1 MTAPILSIRRLSA
14 VSELGN
20 AEPILR
26 NVSLDLAAGET
37 LGLVGE
43 SGAGKS
49 TIAKALLGVLPRT
62 VRITQGEI
70 LFEGRDLR
78 TMPRRE
84 TRAIFGDAIALVPQD
99 PMTALNPGRRIEAQ
113 LTDGLRLRRGM
124 SAREA
129 HKRALELLAEVH
141 IRDPER
147 VLRAY
152 PHQLSG
158 GMRQR
163 VLIAAAFA
171 LEPKIIV
178 ADEPTTA
185 LDVTV
190 QKADSAA
197 HSPDAGG
204 ARTAVIFVTH
214 DLGVVAQICDRVTLM
229 FAGAI
234 IESGPT
240 ADILSAPRHAY
251 TRALIAA
258 GPRYDRPDAGLKPVP
273 EALVAATAA
282 RSRRRGPLGRRMVQD
297 LFVATGVEVA
307 YGGKRRL
314 NGERVGGVKVLHGV
328 DLRIGRGETV
338 GIVGKSGSGKT
349 TLGRALMRLIDI
361 DAGGIVFDGQ
371 DISQLPE
378 SQMRPLRRR
387 MQMIFQDPMTSL
399 NPRHTVRRILVEP
412 LLFHRVA
419 RDRADAERRVRGFF
433 DRVGLPLACLD
444 RTPHELS
451 GGQRQRVGIAR
462 AALLEPDFVL
472 ADEIVSGLD
481 VSTQAQALNLL
492 KTLTRD
498 LGLAMAFI
506 SHDLSVIRAV
516 CDRVYVMKAGQMVEE
531 GRCKDVFAAPKSRYT
546 RLLIDAIPLPEIDP
560 GWLDRDV
567 APETD

>member
-1 MTAPILSIRRLSA
+1 MTAPILTIRRLSA

-26 NVSLDLAAGET
+26 NASLDLKAGET

-49 TIAKALLGVLPRT
+49 TIVKALLGVLPRT

-78 TMPRRE
+78 TAPRRE

-124 SAREA
+124 TAREA
-129 HKRALELLAEVH
+129 HTRALELLAEVR
-141 IRDPER
+141 IADPER

-190 QKADSAA
+190 QKQILRLMRQMQEA
-197 HSPDAGG
+197 HG
-204 ARTAVIFVTH
+204 TAVIFVTH

-229 FAGAI
+229 FAGAV
-234 IESGPT
+234 IESGST

-273 EALVAATAA
+273 EALVAAL
-282 RSRRRGPLGRRMVQD
+282 RLEVMGVGR
-297 LFVATGVEVA
+297 
-307 YGGKRRL
+307 
-314 NGERVGGVKVLHGV
+314 
-328 DLRIGRGETV
+328 
-338 GIVGKSGSGKT
+338 
-349 TLGRALMRLIDI
+349 
-361 DAGGIVFDGQ
+361 
-371 DISQLPE
+371 
-378 SQMRPLRRR
+378 
-387 MQMIFQDPMTSL
+387 
-399 NPRHTVRRILVEP
+399 
-412 LLFHRVA
+412 
-419 RDRADAERRVRGFF
+419 
-433 DRVGLPLACLD
+433 
-444 RTPHELS
+444 
-451 GGQRQRVGIAR
+451 
-462 AALLEPDFVL
+462 
-472 ADEIVSGLD
+472 
-481 VSTQAQALNLL
+481 
-492 KTLTRD
+492 
-498 LGLAMAFI
+498 
-506 SHDLSVIRAV
+506 
-516 CDRVYVMKAGQMVEE
+516 
-531 GRCKDVFAAPKSRYT
+531 
-546 RLLIDAIPLPEIDP
+546 
-560 GWLDRDV
+560 
-567 APETD
+567 